1 MCIHGTLQF
10 VPEVQKMVQMCLSN
24 IAVIDSF
31 ITQNPKP
38 SITPFLESYIAGVLE
53 QVFKVQSLFPFLLFD
68 VLENY
73 LHMILNMLINNIPN
87 KVYKNERLVLT
98 IVQANLKIFTCF
110 TYYMNA
116 DEFQGSIYNRK
127 QGNNLELQQRL
138 HAQFLSVFTQENVTQ
153 ILSKLITEVM
163 VSRAINSEQKDVV
176 DQEMILEETEVG
188 TQDMLADSNSYE
200 LAILLCK
207 NILRCFKK

>member
-1 MCIHGTLQF
+1 M
-10 VPEVQKMVQMCLSN
+10 
-24 IAVIDSF
+24 
-31 ITQNPKP
+31 
-38 SITPFLESYIAGVLE
+38 
-53 QVFKVQSLFPFLLFD
+53 
-68 VLENY
+68 
-73 LHMILNMLINNIPN
+73 
-87 KVYKNERLVLT
+87 
-98 IVQANLKIFTCF
+98 
-110 TYYMNA
+110 
-116 DEFQGSIYNRK
+116 
-127 QGNNLELQQRL
+127 
-138 HAQFLSVFTQENVTQ
+138 FTQENVTQ

>member
-1 MCIHGTLQF
+1 
-10 VPEVQKMVQMCLSN
+10 
-24 IAVIDSF
+24 
-31 ITQNPKP
+31 
-38 SITPFLESYIAGVLE
+38 
-53 QVFKVQSLFPFLLFD
+53 
-68 VLENY
+68 
-73 LHMILNMLINNIPN
+73 MILNMLINNIPN

-98 IVQANLKIFTCF
+98 IFQSNLKIFTCF
-110 TYYMNA
+110 TYYMNTE
-116 DEFQGSIYNRK
+116 EFQWSIYNRK
-127 QGNNLELQQRL
+127 QGNNLEMQQRL
-138 HAQFLSVFTQENVTQ
+138 HAQFLSVFTQENVTH

-163 VSRAINSEQKDVV
+163 VCRAINSEQKDV

>member
-1 MCIHGTLQF
+1 
-10 VPEVQKMVQMCLSN
+10 
-24 IAVIDSF
+24 
-31 ITQNPKP
+31 
-38 SITPFLESYIAGVLE
+38 
-53 QVFKVQSLFPFLLFD
+53 
-68 VLENY
+68 
-73 LHMILNMLINNIPN
+73 
-87 KVYKNERLVLT
+87 
-98 IVQANLKIFTCF
+98 
-110 TYYMNA
+110 
-116 DEFQGSIYNRK
+116 
-127 QGNNLELQQRL
+127 
-138 HAQFLSVFTQENVTQ
+138 VFTQENVTQ